1 MSSVRTLVAVGR
13 IYVPEGLT
21 PRPAHATGKPGSEY
35 DRCKRTEPMQRP
47 FLMQCLLALSVATAA
62 AQTTTPFD
70 RVMAEAASGDWQTRP
85 IGEVVQLA
93 GEQFMGAPYEG
104 GLLDRTPGESLYTG
118 LDRFDCVLFVESALA
133 LARGIVV
140 GETDRASFERR
151 IEEQRYRD
159 GTRNGY
165 CSRLHYFTEWIVD
178 NERRGTVHDISREI
192 GGELLEKRLDFMSA
206 HRDSY
211 PLLAGDSLFAGIL
224 EMEKD
229 LENHEI
235 WYLPQDRI
243 RAAYPAL
250 RGGDILAFVT
260 SVKGLDV
267 SHTGLVYDTG
277 NGGRGVLHA
286 SLDRGV
292 VVSNDLASYV
302 EGNRTQIGI
311 VVARP
316 VDPRSEKR

>member
-1 MSSVRTLVAVGR
+1 MPRARTLVAVGR
-13 IYVPEGLT
+13 IYIPEGLA
-21 PRPAHATGKPGSEY
+21 PRPCHATGEPGSEY
-35 DRCKRTEPMQRP
+35 DRSKRTEPMQKS
-47 FLMQCLLALSVATAA
+47 FLWICMLALLAATAA
-62 AQTTTPFD
+62 AQTTTPFE
-70 RVMAEAASGDWQTRP
+70 RVMAEATRGDWQSRP

-93 GEQFMGAPYEG
+93 GEQFRGAPYEG
-104 GLLDRTPGESLYTG
+104 GLLDRSPEESLYTG

-140 GETDRASFERR
+140 GETSRDSFEQR
-151 IEEQRYRD
+151 IEEQRYRN

-178 NERRGTVHDISREI
+178 NERRGTVYDISREI
-192 GGELLEKRLDFMSA
+192 GGELLEKRLDFMST

-211 PLLAGDSLFAGIL
+211 PLLASDSLFAGIL
-224 EMEKD
+224 EMETD
-229 LENHEI
+229 LEDHEI
-235 WYLPQDRI
+235 WYVPQEGI
-243 RAAYPAL
+243 RAVYPAL

-292 VVSNDLASYV
+292 VISEDLASYV

-311 VVARP
+311 VAVRP
-316 VDPRSEKR
+316 VDPGSQQR